1 MQKFIKKIY
10 FIFVLV
16 IFSVI
21 KIPISL
27 AKIQVFDG
35 GFSFGS
41 ILPETTLTN
50 NLLTNNGGSQYLN
63 KLLVAKTKNLSNDSF
78 SLNYTLLKD
87 GIGEDDQNIMVLA
100 LDGEHIDSISIPA
113 DNLTRTDI
121 ILNFQII
128 FFNAKTN
135 SLVASIPLEITK
147 NISSSKELTKDQL
160 RSELQGIYEN
170 EVVKYYFDLLNEFK
184 LQTKY
189 KNRIGVTEVFFED
202 NAKNYFNKNLDQK
215 DIFLKN
221 RFAKSLSSFIAYNND
236 VAIVPYGQDRTSN
249 TIMLRFENSQRQINL
264 PNPDYHIHLT
274 IRGFKN
280 VLFKESNINE
290 QWIYGSYTNI
300 KILQPD
306 YPDEKKIIKMDEQ
319 FKNGLNVEMSKR
331 SMNNKQSFEWIFF
344 NDSLKVLFDNFSKQ
358 TVELDKKWLKSSNEN
373 KKISKIFK
381 NIKEIYASC
390 K

>member
-50 NLLTNNGGSQYLN
+50 NLLANNGGSQYLN

-373 KKISKIFK
+373 KKIAKIFK

>member
-1 MQKFIKKIY
+1 
-10 FIFVLV
+10 
-16 IFSVI
+16 
-21 KIPISL
+21 
-27 AKIQVFDG
+27 
-35 GFSFGS
+35 
-41 ILPETTLTN
+41 
-50 NLLTNNGGSQYLN
+50 
-63 KLLVAKTKNLSNDSF
+63 
-78 SLNYTLLKD
+78 
-87 GIGEDDQNIMVLA
+87 MVLA

-170 EVVKYYFDLLNEFK
+170 EVVKYYFDLLNKFK

-373 KKISKIFK
+373 KKIAKIFK